1 MYSICSRWPGFHRQI
16 AREEG
21 GGIMAHER
29 LWQLTPR
36 EQEIAALVAA
46 GLTNPEISEWL
57 SISIQTVSSHVSSIL
72 SKLEIDSREKVSG
85 RLVRGQ

>member
-1 MYSICSRWPGFHRQI
+1 
-16 AREEG
+16 
-21 GGIMAHER
+21 MAHER

-36 EQEIAALVAA
+36 EQEIAALVAT

-72 SKLEIDSREKVSG
+72 SKLEIDSREQVSG
-85 RLVRGQ
+85 RLVRG

>member
-1 MYSICSRWPGFHRQI
+1 
-16 AREEG
+16 
-21 GGIMAHER
+21 MA
-29 LWQLTPR
+29 T
-36 EQEIAALVAA
+36 

-72 SKLEIDSREKVSG
+72 SKLEIDSRDQVSE

>member
-1 MYSICSRWPGFHRQI
+1 
-16 AREEG
+16 
-21 GGIMAHER
+21 MAHER

-36 EQEIAALVAA
+36 EQEIAALVAT

-57 SISIQTVSSHVSSIL
+57 NISIQTVSSHVSSIL

>member
-1 MYSICSRWPGFHRQI
+1 MT
-16 AREEG
+16 
-21 GGIMAHER
+21 HER
-29 LWQLTPR
+29 LWTLTPR
-36 EQEIAALVAA
+36 EREIVALVAA